1 MAQIVKLKRSSTK
14 GNVPTTTQMEL
25 GELAINTND
34 GKLYFERN
42 DGSATI
48 QTILTSNTISPITGS
63 FLVSSSADFA
73 IGVTGS
79 LKASDTGSFGY
90 LLADGN
96 ITASTYYGDGSGLT
110 GVTASDPNAVVFSIV
125 FGG

>member
-63 FLVSSSADFA
+63 FQVSSSADFA

-79 LKASDTGSFGY
+79 LKASNTGSFGY

>member
-14 GNVPTTTQMEL
+14 GNVPTTTQIEL

-48 QTILTSNTISPITGS
+48 QTILTSNTVSPITGS
-63 FLVSSSADFA
+63 FQISSSADYTL
-73 IGVTGS
+73 GVTGS

-96 ITASTYYGDGSGLT
+96 ITASYYYGDGSKLDNVSGE
-110 GVTASDPNAVVFSIV
+110 DPNSVVFSIV